1 MAPDGTAYDTIG
13 RTYSATRREDPRIAA
28 HIHAAIGDAGSVV
41 NLGAGTGSYEPVGPT
56 VVAVEPSAAMV
67 AQRDGRSA
75 LVVRAVGEALP
86 FPDHSFDVALAVL
99 TLHHWSDL
107 DRGLREMRRVS
118 RRQVVLY
125 FEPLRTHRFW
135 GLEYFPEAAELA
147 IEVHAP
153 GEQELRRVLQVREV
167 RPVLVP
173 KDCVDGFGTAFWARP
188 EAYLDPTVQAGMSWL
203 ALLPQEVRDRGA
215 AELARDLASG
225 EWDRRFGQLRLLAE
239 FDGGY
244 RIAIGGG

>member
-1 MAPDGTAYDTIG
+1 MASDSTVYDTIG

-28 HIHAAIGDAGSVV
+28 HLHAAIGDATSVV
-41 NLGAGTGSYEPVGPT
+41 NLGAGTGSYEPDGPT

-67 AQRDGRSA
+67 EQRRDRTN
-75 LVVRAVGEALP
+75 LVVRAVGQALP

-99 TLHHWSDL
+99 TLHHWADL
-107 DRGLREMRRVS
+107 DRGLSEMRRVS

-125 FEPLRTHRFW
+125 FEPLQTHRFW

-147 IEVHAP
+147 VEVRAP
-153 GEQELRRVLQVREV
+153 GETELRRALQVREV
-167 RPVLVP
+167 RRVLVP
-173 KDCVDGFGTAFWARP
+173 KDCMDGFGTAFWARP

-203 ALLPQEVRDRGA
+203 ALLPEAVRARGA
-215 AELARDLASG
+215 AHLARDLASG
-225 EWDRRFGQLRLLAE
+225 EWERRFGHLRLLDE

-244 RIAIGGG
+244 RLAIGGD